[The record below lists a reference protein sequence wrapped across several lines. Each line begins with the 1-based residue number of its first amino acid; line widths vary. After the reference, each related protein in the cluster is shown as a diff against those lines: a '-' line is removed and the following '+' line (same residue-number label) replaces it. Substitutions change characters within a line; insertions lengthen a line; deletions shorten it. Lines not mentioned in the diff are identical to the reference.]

1 MNFEFPFFAP
11 TKTTFVF
18 FKKKMFKVKGGAGG
32 GASKSKSKAH
42 GSTLQT
48 KTVAHEAS
56 ADVLVRLRSV
66 LRDANTG
73 TDRDLLAS
81 LTPFCLFQRN
91 NLDVALKCHPGARLS
106 KDVGAHKI
114 KALLN
119 KVGYDCAEDRV
130 ADMREPAS
138 RMIVVTDNKTND
150 VVAAAHVRVSLQG
163 ELIGAM
169 AGDPCLIVLELA
181 VDPTYQRKGLGKH
194 MMSALELSAR
204 KHGLDHLM
212 LCASD
217 EVEAVARA
225 FVNSKLKGFV
235 DDATWAGDG
244 EALMSKALVAPTVKA
259 VATAAPA
266 KDVAMK
272 EEASPESVLERA
284 DVEEKETLSMPQ
296 PVQLKFDFGPVG
308 GTGECQEEEDDEDD
322 EDDEDE
328 TDRLMDEL
336 CEMYEAQHGTA
347 PTEEVL
353 AQWRATLAD
362 AAQDAAMTA

>member
-1 MNFEFPFFAP
+1 
-11 TKTTFVF
+11 
-18 FKKKMFKVKGGAGG
+18 
-32 GASKSKSKAH
+32 
-42 GSTLQT
+42 
-48 KTVAHEAS
+48 
-56 ADVLVRLRSV
+56 
-66 LRDANTG
+66 
-73 TDRDLLAS
+73 
-81 LTPFCLFQRN
+81 
-91 NLDVALKCHPGARLS
+91 
-106 KDVGAHKI
+106 
-114 KALLN
+114 
-119 KVGYDCAEDRV
+119 
-130 ADMREPAS
+130 
-138 RMIVVTDNKTND
+138 
-150 VVAAAHVRVSLQG
+150 
-163 ELIGAM
+163 
-169 AGDPCLIVLELA
+169 
-181 VDPTYQRKGLGKH
+181 
-194 MMSALELSAR
+194 
-204 KHGLDHLM
+204 M

-296 PVQLKFDFGPVG
+296 PVQLKFDFCPVG
-308 GTGECQEEEDDEDD
+308 GTGECQEEEDEEDD

>member
-1 MNFEFPFFAP
+1 
-11 TKTTFVF
+11 
-18 FKKKMFKVKGGAGG
+18 MFKVKGGAGG

-259 VATAAPA
+259 VASPVATAAPA

-284 DVEEKETLSMPQ
+284 DVEEKEEKEEKETMPQ

-308 GTGECQEEEDDEDD
+308 GTGECQEEEDD